1 MLVQHGT
8 SLGFTLLPVLGGLST
23 KVIHI
28 LDDGWMGAEHGKGN
42 VGLEKGRLT
51 LVKSIEHFRGV
62 RRIA

>member
-1 MLVQHGT
+1 MGLEHCPKEIST
-8 SLGFTLLPVLGGLST
+8 AFPVLFYFRAEVL
-23 KVIHI
+23 HI